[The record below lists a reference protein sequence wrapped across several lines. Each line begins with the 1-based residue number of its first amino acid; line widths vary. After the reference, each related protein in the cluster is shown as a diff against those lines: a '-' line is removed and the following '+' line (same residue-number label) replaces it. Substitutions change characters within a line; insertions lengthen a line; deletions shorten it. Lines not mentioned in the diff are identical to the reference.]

1 MRRRMIAA
9 AAIGAAL
16 AAGAAFASAAT
27 ARHQAARTASSVN
40 PSNFV
45 RHVTNPY
52 YPLKPGTVLVYKGVR
67 DGQTQKD
74 RVGVTY
80 RTRKIEGVT
89 ATVERDVATHHG
101 TLLEKTTDWY
111 AQDKQGNVWYFGEA
125 TRSFEPN
132 GRVSTEG
139 SWLAG
144 RNGARPGII
153 MEAHPHVADGYRQ
166 EYYKGHAED
175 QAWILARGL
184 SLRVPYGHLHRV
196 LLSMEWTPLEPKVV
210 DKKWYGR
217 GIGIVKELSVAGPL
231 ERAVLVR
238 VHRP

>member
-1 MRRRMIAA
+1 MRARGDAPGTGAGHPQDPPAHRHADRRLRPVRVQRGHGLDHADV

-89 ATVERDVATHHG
+89 ATV
-101 TLLEKTTDWY
+101 
-111 AQDKQGNVWYFGEA
+111 
-125 TRSFEPN
+125 
-132 GRVSTEG
+132 
-139 SWLAG
+139 
-144 RNGARPGII
+144 
-153 MEAHPHVADGYRQ
+153 
-166 EYYKGHAED
+166 
-175 QAWILARGL
+175 
-184 SLRVPYGHLHRV
+184 
-196 LLSMEWTPLEPKVV
+196 
-210 DKKWYGR
+210 
-217 GIGIVKELSVAGPL
+217 
-231 ERAVLVR
+231 
-238 VHRP
+238 

>member
-1 MRRRMIAA
+1 MRVRTVVGAVIGALVAGTAFVAA
-9 AAIGAAL
+9 AATQH
-16 AAGAAFASAAT
+16 S
-27 ARHQAARTASSVN
+27 ARTTSID

-52 YPLKPGTVLVYKGVR
+52 YPLKPGTLLVYKGVR

-74 RVGVTY
+74 RVAVTY
-80 RTRKIEGVT
+80 RTRVIEGVRT
-89 ATVERDVATHHG
+89 TVERDVATHHAR
-101 TLLEKTTDWY
+101 LLERTTDYY

-125 TRSFEPN
+125 TKAFEPN

-196 LLSMEWTPLEPKVV
+196 LLTMEWTPLEPKVI

-217 GIGIVKELSVAGPL
+217 GIGIVKELSAAGPL
-231 ERAVLVR
+231 ERAELVR
-238 VHRP
+238 VRRP

>member
-101 TLLEKTTDWY
+101 RLLERTTDWY

-125 TRSFEPN
+125 TKAYNPN
-132 GRVSTEG
+132 GTFSTEG
-139 SWLAG
+139 SWQAG
-144 RNGARPGII
+144 RDGAVPGII
-153 MEAHPHVADGYRQ
+153 MEANPRVADGYRQ
-166 EYYKGHAED
+166 EYLRGHAED
-175 QAWILARGL
+175 QAWVLARGG
-184 SLRVPYGHLHRV
+184 SIRVPYGRISHDLV
-196 LLSMEWTPLEPKVV
+196 TMEWTPLEPGWIDQKV
-210 DKKWYGR
+210 YAR
-217 GIGIVKELSVAGPL
+217 GIGIGR
-231 ERAVLVR
+231 ER
-238 VHRP
+238 PGT